1 MYSPR
6 PYGRF
11 AEDAE
16 LSADDAAAVER
27 LARNLTNFKQASELA
42 SLKRV
47 ADLPSGRQAVA
58 IDMGGVFRILV
69 LEQHELPQFRFD
81 G

>member
-1 MYSPR
+1 MLSPR

-16 LSADDAAAVER
+16 LSVVDAAAVEL

-42 SLKRV
+42 NLKRV
-47 ADLPSGRQAVA
+47 MDLPSGRQV
-58 IDMGGVFRILV
+58 
-69 LEQHELPQFRFD
+69 RFFNNEFEV
-81 G
+81 GMTP